1 MDVKKLA
8 NIPPLH
14 WPEGVDEMVLG
25 VLVDQSAKD
34 ADRLI
39 AAELGGNYAMLN
51 DRLADGLLS
60 ILEKADETEQLRG
73 RAAIAFGPALEN
85 ADTHGF
91 EDPDDLLVSEDM
103 FHRIGRS
110 LQRLYMD
117 GDVPKYVRRRI
128 LEASVRAP
136 QDWHRGAIRVAY
148 HSDDKDWKLTAVFC
162 MVFVRGLDDEILEA
176 LDSKNPLIHRHAVQA
191 AGNWEIDAAWPHI
204 SALVKSGRTEKE
216 LLFAA
221 IEAVADLRPSQA
233 RGILAELADSRDE
246 EIQEAVI
253 DALTL
258 AGVGEYDDEYDD
270 EDDEDD
276 DKLF

>member
-1 MDVKKLA
+1 
-8 NIPPLH
+8 
-14 WPEGVDEMVLG
+14 
-25 VLVDQSAKD
+25 
-34 ADRLI
+34 
-39 AAELGGNYAMLN
+39 
-51 DRLADGLLS
+51 
-60 ILEKADETEQLRG
+60 
-73 RAAIAFGPALEN
+73 
-85 ADTHGF
+85 
-91 EDPDDLLVSEDM
+91 M
-103 FHRIGRS
+103 FCRIRRS

-117 GDVPKYVRRRI
+117 GDVPKYVRRKI
-128 LEASVRAP
+128 LEASVRAL
-136 QDWHRGAIRVAY
+136 QEWHLGAIRVAF

-162 MVFVRGLDDEILEA
+162 MVFVRGLDDEILGA

-221 IEAVADLRPSQA
+221 IEAVADLRPSEA
-233 RGILAELADSRDE
+233 RETLAELADSEDE
-246 EIQEAVI
+246 DIQEAVF

-258 AGVGEYDDEYDD
+258 AGVRAYDDEDEYDD